1 MDNLFTSVNLARAA
15 YNLEKKVLIHGVI
28 RKSGRGVPPLVFQDE
43 VTGKRV
49 DAVSGTVKAAVLTN
63 DSSSSNLI
71 VASCYN

>member
-28 RKSGRGVPPLVFQDE
+28 RKSGYGAPPLVFQDK
-43 VTGKRV
+43 VMGKRA
-49 DAVSGTVKAAVLTN
+49 DAVCGTVKAAVLTN